1 MLYLLRKSQIYRKE
15 RENNSNDNNNNNNNN
30 NNNMLT
36 NLQLN

>member
-30 NNNMLT
+30 MLT

>member
-30 NNNMLT
+30 KMLT

>member
-1 MLYLLRKSQIYRKE
+1 MLYLLGKSQIYRKE

-30 NNNMLT
+30 KMLT

>member
-30 NNNMLT
+30 NNMLT